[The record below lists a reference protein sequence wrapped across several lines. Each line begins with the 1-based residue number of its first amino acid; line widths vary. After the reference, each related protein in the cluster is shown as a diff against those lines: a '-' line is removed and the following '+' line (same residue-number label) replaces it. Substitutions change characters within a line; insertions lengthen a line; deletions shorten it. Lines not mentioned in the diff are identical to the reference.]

1 MVENVSDRKHA
12 EAILREK
19 IAQDEM
25 IRAQAQ
31 ALAELST
38 PLIPINDQ
46 VVVMPLVGSTD
57 SRRAQQVIEGLLQ
70 GISSSRTRV
79 AIIDITGVPL
89 VDTQVADALLRAAQS
104 VTLLG
109 AQVLLTGIR
118 PEVAQTLVGLGTDLG
133 AIVTRGSLQSGIAH
147 ATALR

>member
-1 MVENVSDRKHA
+1 
-12 EAILREK
+12 
-19 IAQDEM
+19 M

-46 VVVMPLVGSTD
+46 VVVMPLVVSTD

-79 AIIDITGVPL
+79 AIIEITTGVPL
-89 VDTQVADALLRAAQS
+89 VDTQVANALLRAAPPH
-104 VTLLG
+104 VCG
-109 AQVLLTGIR
+109 RAARPIIIR
-118 PEVAQTLVGLGTDLG
+118 QARHRRLAVG
-133 AIVTRGSLQSGIAH
+133 GSRLDAV
-147 ATALR
+147 